1 MSRRSR
7 IIRSNN
13 TENKS
18 RSRISGN
25 KVNGRAERN
34 PLILHL
40 ITILGGMLTAV
51 ISALVIAETTQN
63 SWETQYKATQ
73 QDNLKNNIDERKFA
87 IFEEISANMS
97 KQQSLIH
104 SKLLISLAFSI
115 QSYGKSLTT
124 EQNGKLYE
132 KMEKDFP
139 LAYKYADEFDR
150 TSIELNGSF
159 YMAKAMFGPEI
170 DAAIDKYQS
179 SLSRISTE
187 QYIEEYIYERNQI
200 KKPIVGAEQKE
211 VQIEVDSNDFIQ
223 LYNPAIIDAR
233 EDLIQ
238 LMSDEINALEN

>member
-1 MSRRSR
+1 M
-7 IIRSNN
+7 
-13 TENKS
+13 
-18 RSRISGN
+18 
-25 KVNGRAERN
+25 
-34 PLILHL
+34 HL
-40 ITILGGMLTAV
+40 ITIAGGILTAV
-51 ISALVIAETTQN
+51 ISALVVAWTTQN
-63 SWETQYKATQ
+63 AWETQYKATQ

-87 IFEEISANMS
+87 IFEDISANMS

-104 SKLLISLAFSI
+104 SKLLIALAFSI
-115 QSYGKSLTT
+115 HSYGKSLTP
-124 EQNGKLYE
+124 EQNGDLYK

-139 LAYKYADEFDR
+139 LEYKYADEFDR

>member
-1 MSRRSR
+1 
-7 IIRSNN
+7 
-13 TENKS
+13 
-18 RSRISGN
+18 
-25 KVNGRAERN
+25 
-34 PLILHL
+34 
-40 ITILGGMLTAV
+40 MLTAV